1 MSIAPE
7 ETTVSTPTTSRPRP
21 TVGVWA
27 GRVLSTLAILF
38 LLMDAAMKVARADV
52 VLKACAPLEIPEWT
66 IPIIGFILLT
76 QTLVYA
82 IPQTAVLGAVLLTG
96 YLGGA
101 TWTHLRL
108 NGSPFELAFPSIMA
122 AFVWGGLLLREP
134 RLRALFPLRRP

>member
-1 MSIAPE
+1 M
-7 ETTVSTPTTSRPRP
+7 TTDAEIPTTSTPLPRI
-21 TVGVWA
+21 TAAAWT

-38 LLMDAAMKVARADV
+38 LVLDGAMKVFE
-52 VLKACAPLEIPEWT
+52 ACGPLEIPVWT
-66 IPIIGFILLT
+66 IPIIGGILLV
-76 QTLVYA
+76 QTLLYA

-122 AFVWGGLLLREP
+122 AFVWDGLLLREP
-134 RLRALFPLRRP
+134 RLRALFPLRQPSR